1 MKNPFKRAGF
11 DSLLS
16 TDTTINNGSL
26 TIAANQTLI
35 LDGNFIGNNVGQ
47 GGEPAVNKTTLVVGG
62 LLKVNTVEVSNVTV
76 TGRVECELLIVE
88 GVLSVKGG
96 AEIKARQIR
105 YRTLNVEPTAVVLA
119 QLAHLDHISA
129 GEQT

>member
-1 MKNPFKRAGF
+1 MKNPFKRSGF

-35 LDGNFIGNNVGQ
+35 LDGNFIGNSVGQ

>member
-1 MKNPFKRAGF
+1 MKNPFKRTGF

-16 TDTTINNGSL
+16 ADTTINNGGMI
-26 TIAANQTLI
+26 IAANQTLI
-35 LDGNFIGNNVGQ
+35 LDGNFIGTEVVQ

-62 LLKVNTVEVSNVTV
+62 LIKVASITISNVTV
-76 TGRVECELLIVE
+76 TGKIECDLLIVE

-96 AEIKARQIR
+96 AEIKAREIR
-105 YRTLNVEPTAVVLA
+105 YRQLNIEPTAIVLA

>member
-1 MKNPFKRAGF
+1 MKNPFKRTGF

-16 TDTTINNGSL
+16 ADTTINNGGL
-26 TIAANQTLI
+26 LIAANQTLI
-35 LDGNFIGNNVGQ
+35 LDGTFIGIGVDQ

-62 LLKVNTVEVSNVTV
+62 LLKVQTVTISNVTV
-76 TGRVECELLIVE
+76 TGRIECDLLIVE

-96 AEIKARQIR
+96 AEIKAREIR

-129 GEQT
+129 GEQV